1 MHEAGIIAGA
11 LDMAHDMALRGG
23 GSRIT
28 RLVLRIGS
36 LSSVVPESLRF
47 AFTALAPGTIA
58 EGAELDIDYIEAECH
73 CTACNAPFPF
83 AGNGYLCPRCGEASL
98 NLVKGRELDLKTL
111 EWI

>member
-1 MHEAGIIAGA
+1 MHEAGIVAGA
-11 LDMAHDMALRGG
+11 LDMARDMTLQGG

-28 RLVLRIGS
+28 RLVLCIGS

-47 AFTALAPGTIA
+47 AFAALAPGTIA
-58 EGAELDIDYIEAECH
+58 EGAELEIEYIEAECH
-73 CTACNAPFPF
+73 CNDCDAPFPF